1 MDGSPRRIAYK
12 RQHRPFR
19 ILPDSRAAGARAGAV
34 ADAVGDDGSAR
45 GASFEGFGDEGFGG
59 GEGGDVSGGSGMG
72 LASDSGAGRGSGLEM
87 ASGAG
92 RGLARMGRRRVR
104 RARRRRVVCM
114 VGFGDWGCLSR

>member
-1 MDGSPRRIAYK
+1 M
-12 RQHRPFR
+12 
-19 ILPDSRAAGARAGAV
+19 PDSRAAGARAGAV
-34 ADAVGDDGSAR
+34 ADAVGDDGVAR
-45 GASFEGFGDEGFGG
+45 GASFESLGARLSVFGNEGFGD

-104 RARRRRVVCM
+104 RARRRRGVCM